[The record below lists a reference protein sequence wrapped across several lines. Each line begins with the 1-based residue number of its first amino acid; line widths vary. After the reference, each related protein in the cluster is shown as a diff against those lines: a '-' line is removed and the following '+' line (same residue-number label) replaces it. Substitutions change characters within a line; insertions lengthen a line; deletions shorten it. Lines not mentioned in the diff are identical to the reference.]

1 MNNTS
6 TITTGFVQDDKDRHL
21 VLSLMGVMAVLA
33 CIANG
38 IVVFLFLKKPR
49 LRTAPNYFL
58 FSLSISDLSAG
69 LLLIPLGITRSAISP
84 DPAVWDVQAAYFFME
99 GFISFSTAYHV
110 TVTTMDRYVAILC
123 PLKHYMLTK
132 KTAKVIIASVWVM
145 AISFT
150 SIQLHWDLTKNIT
163 FIMEN
168 VLWWNI
174 FRLVVL
180 FGLPYPVM
188 IYAFI
193 KIFTVIIKSRNKRL
207 LGSRG
212 QCPKKRKQKRNQEW
226 KPVAIF
232 LLMALLFA
240 GCWLPWFVTAFPSLN
255 LPLPGFFVVLLLR
268 FLTPITNPLLYTF
281 LKQDFNIAL
290 RGTLHCLPKNSRRK
304 TFLSSTFEQSR
315 LCESTV

>member
-6 TITTGFVQDDKDRHL
+6 NDTTGFVRNDEDTI
-21 VLSLMGVMAVLA
+21 VGVMGVMAALA
-33 CIANG
+33 CITNG
-38 IVVFLFLKKPR
+38 IVVFLFLRKPL

-84 DPAVWDVQAAYFFME
+84 DPAFWDVQAAYFFME

-110 TVTTMDRYVAILC
+110 TVATMDRYVAILC

-132 KTAKVIIASVWVM
+132 KTAKVIIVSVWVM

-150 SIQLHWDLTKNIT
+150 SIQLHWDLTKNLN
-163 FIMEN
+163 FMLEN
-168 VLWWNI
+168 EFWWNI

-193 KIFTVIIKSRNKRL
+193 KIFTSIIKSRNKRL

-212 QCPKKRKQKRNQEW
+212 HCRKKRTQKRNQEW

-240 GCWLPWFVTAFPSLN
+240 GCWLPWFLTTFAGLILPFPD
-255 LPLPGFFVVLLLR
+255 FFIVLMLR

-290 RGTLHCLPKNSRRK
+290 RETLHCLPKKTRKK
-304 TFLSSTFEQSR
+304 TFLSSTFEPYR